1 MKEAAG
7 DPVTESQTAPEW
19 LAAATALLGRD
30 PETLVIDT
38 DRALEVIGWLS
49 RSVFSHAKT
58 DRSHHDK
65 AGLLDQIQAAQALIN
80 TASAIQHVRVAQYA
94 ATTETLTLH
103 LGATPDTT
111 PDTGPNAD
119 GPDGAGPREC
129 AHELGHVGE
138 FADVDLAP
146 VMCWG
151 PMQATRRI
159 EEAVDAVTKT
169 PRLLDEMGAGRL
181 DTTRVAQVTWELA
194 EAPDVTCAQV
204 EDLLLGRGLCSWTS
218 RQARN
223 RARTLVRRCDPPAA
237 KTARTKRTKEE
248 IGVFT
253 RPGPE
258 NGLTEWTAILPTK
271 DALPAFQAVDDLA
284 RQLHQDSTTGKT
296 LGECRADALCDLIL
310 GHADVQ
316 TIVNV
321 LVPVKAGAVNDPPPA
336 SDGGTAGGSAGTAG
350 GPASPV
356 EQVLSDL
363 LADYNWD
370 AALRDLIIDLDHHH
384 PDDDCSG
391 ADSTDTTSSS
401 GAACSSG
408 APPPD
413 EDPHRPAE
421 PDPPEPDPPEAG
433 PPDQPPPP
441 PCGHRPLC
449 LPDVEIPGIGV
460 IPAEAVQEMIR
471 TLGTT
476 VTRALVDWHTGTI
489 LETGATTYRP
499 TAAIRRHV
507 MLRDQHCRFP
517 GCERPAKFCDVDH
530 VIPWPQ
536 GPTQPAN
543 LQCLCRHHHRAK
555 HETRW
560 QVTMT
565 PDGTSTWVS
574 PSGREY
580 TTHPGTLDVTA
591 DLHVTAGAP
600 VESDSHDADGAGQ
613 HPAPT
618 D

>member
-7 DPVTESQTAPEW
+7 DPVTESDTAPEW
-19 LAAATALLGRD
+19 LAAATALLDRD
-30 PETLVIDT
+30 PGTGLVDT
-38 DRALEVIGWLS
+38 DRLLEVMSWLGQAA
-49 RSVFSHAKT
+49 FSHAKT
-58 DRSHHDK
+58 DRSHHDR

-80 TASAIQHVRVAQYA
+80 TASAIQHVRVAQYV
-94 ATTETLTLH
+94 ATTETLDLH
-103 LGATPDTT
+103 LGTDPGEDA
-111 PDTGPNAD
+111 G
-119 GPDGAGPREC
+119 GPREC
-129 AHELGHVGE
+129 AHELGQVGE

-181 DTTRVAQVTWELA
+181 DATRVAQVTWELA
-194 EAPDVTCAQV
+194 EAGDVTCAQV

-237 KTARTKRTKEE
+237 KTARAKRTKEE

-271 DALPAFQAVDDLA
+271 DALPAFQAVDELA
-284 RQLHQDSTTGKT
+284 RQLHQDSMAGKT

-321 LVPVKAGAVNDPPPA
+321 LVPIKAGANTSTGAPSGDEP
-336 SDGGTAGGSAGTAG
+336 T
-350 GPASPV
+350 SPV
-356 EQVLSDL
+356 EQVLSDV

-370 AALRDLIIDLDHHH
+370 AALRDLIIDLDHH
-384 PDDDCSG
+384 PDDDGDGSSDVAG
-391 ADSTDTTSSS
+391 TSSS
-401 GAACSSG
+401 GGACSSG
-408 APPPD
+408 ASPPAD
-413 EDPHRPAE
+413 EHHPPE
-421 PDPPEPDPPEAG
+421 PDPPEPDPPEPDPPEPDPAEPDPPKEG

-441 PCGHRPLC
+441 PGVHRPLC

-460 IPAEAVQEMIR
+460 IPAEAVQEMIC

-530 VIPWPQ
+530 VTPWPQ
-536 GPTQPAN
+536 GPTKVSN

-565 PDGTSTWVS
+565 PDGTSTWTS

-580 TTHPGTLDVTA
+580 TTYPGTLDVTA

>member
-1 MKEAAG
+1 MKEAAVG
-7 DPVTESQTAPEW
+7 LVTGSDTAPEW

-38 DRALEVIGWLS
+38 DRALELIGWLS

-94 ATTETLTLH
+94 ATTETLALH
-103 LGATPDTT
+103 LGGDLGPD
-111 PDTGPNAD
+111 AD
-119 GPDGAGPREC
+119 ADSDGAGPREH
-129 AHELGHVGE
+129 AHDLGHVCE
-138 FADVDLAP
+138 FTDVDLAP

-181 DTTRVAQVTWELA
+181 DATRVAQVTWELA
-194 EAPDVTCAQV
+194 EAPDDTCAQV
-204 EDLLLGRGLCSWTS
+204 EDLLLDRGLTGWTS

-237 KTARTKRTKEE
+237 KAARAKRTKEE

-258 NGLTEWTAILPTK
+258 NGLSEWTAILRSGQ
-271 DALPAFQAVDDLA
+271 ALPAFQAVDELA
-284 RQLHQDSTTGKT
+284 RQLHQDSITGKT

-321 LVPVKAGAVNDPPPA
+321 LVPIKSEPINGEPEPTSDTRTA
-336 SDGGTAGGSAGTAG
+336 SGDEPT
-350 GPASPV
+350 SPV
-356 EQVLSDL
+356 EQVLFDL

-370 AALRDLIIDLDHHH
+370 AALRDLIIDLDQHPGNGSSTTGEFVPGESSPPDDEHH
-384 PDDDCSG
+384 P
-391 ADSTDTTSSS
+391 
-401 GAACSSG
+401 
-408 APPPD
+408 
-413 EDPHRPAE
+413 
-421 PDPPEPDPPEAG
+421 PDPPDR
-433 PPDQPPPP
+433 PPPLRE
-441 PCGHRPLC
+441 HRPLC
-449 LPDVEIPGIGV
+449 LPDVEVPGIGV

-471 TLGTT
+471 TLGVTL
-476 VTRALVDWHTGTI
+476 TRALVDWHTGTI
-489 LETGATTYRP
+489 LETGAATYRP

-517 GCERPAKFCDVDH
+517 GCDRPAKFCDVDH
-530 VIPWPQ
+530 VTPWPQ
-536 GPTQPAN
+536 GPTKPTN

-565 PDGTSTWVS
+565 PDGTSTWTS
-574 PSGREY
+574 PTGREY
-580 TTHPGTLDVTA
+580 TTHPGTLEVTA
-591 DLHVTAGAP
+591 DLHVTTGIADDRA
-600 VESDSHDADGAGQ
+600 ES
-613 HPAPT
+613 
-618 D
+618 